1 MPPKVKDAPAKEK
14 PVEVNHRT
22 IVGRNRR
29 KKTEARIIVA
39 ALRVFA
45 DKGPDAPV
53 IDDFI
58 KAAGIARG
66 TFYNYFNNTAELL
79 EATSTWLADDLIESI
94 EGEIIAI
101 KDPVLRHGL
110 GLRLWLRKAKADDS
124 WCRFVANVWF
134 KGGFALEAP
143 IRDIRL
149 SLKTGGMSCASAECG
164 WDVALGALRQA
175 MIRLLLEPN
184 TKKSYLDNVVDTVLQ
199 GLGVNEEKR
208 RQILTYPLPEIRRPT
223 KTVT

>member
-1 MPPKVKDAPAKEK
+1 MPPKVKEAPAKEK
-14 PVEVNHRT
+14 PAEINHRT

-29 KKTEARIIVA
+29 KKTEAKIVEA
-39 ALRVFA
+39 ALHVFA
-45 DKGPDAPV
+45 EKGPDLPV

-66 TFYNYFNNTAELL
+66 TFYNYFNNTADLL

-94 EGEIIAI
+94 EREILPI

-110 GLRLWLRKAKADDS
+110 GLRLWLRKAKADNS

-134 KGGFALEAP
+134 KGGFALQAP

-149 SLKTGGMSCASAECG
+149 GLKAGAMSCPSAECG

-184 TKKSYLDNVVDTVLQ
+184 IKKSYLDDVINTILQ
-199 GLGVNEEKR
+199 ALGVAEEKR
-208 RQILTYPLPEIRRPT
+208 RQILTYPLPDMRRPT